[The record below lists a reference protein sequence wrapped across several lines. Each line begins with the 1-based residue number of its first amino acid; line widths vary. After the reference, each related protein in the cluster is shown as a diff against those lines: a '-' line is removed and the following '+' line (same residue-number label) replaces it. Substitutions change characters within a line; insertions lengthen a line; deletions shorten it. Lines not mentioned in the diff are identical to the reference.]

1 MNKKTTEFDTYYRT
15 FAQKLY
21 GLAFKMVNNQQDAFD
36 IVQESFIKA
45 YQNWEKF
52 RGDSAVSTW
61 LYKITLN
68 LSYDFLKKRNR
79 ANILP
84 VEKDFEDKRIIAND
98 RRVME
103 SDKMEK
109 IKEEIENLTPKQK
122 SIFILK
128 SYDELTYQEIAKIMN
143 SRVGTIK
150 ATYFQVIQKIKK
162 NIGEKN
168 QNPSKNIGARE
179 VDKNVLQKI

>member
-1 MNKKTTEFDTYYRT
+1 MRMNKKATEFDTYYRM

-21 GLAFKMVNNQQDAFD
+21 GVAFKMVNNQQDALD
-36 IVQESFIKA
+36 IVHEGFIRA

-52 RGDSAVSTW
+52 RGDAAVSTW

-68 LSYDFLKKRNR
+68 LSYDFLKKQRR
-79 ANILP
+79 ANLLP
-84 VEKDFEDKRIIAND
+84 IEKDFEDKRVIPDD

-103 SDKMEK
+103 SDRIER
-109 IKEEIENLTPKQK
+109 IKAEIKNLTPKQK

-128 SYDELTYQEIAKIMN
+128 SYEELTYEEIAKIMH

-162 NIGEKN
+162 RLGEKN
-168 QNPSKNIGARE
+168 G
-179 VDKNVLQKI
+179 LQRI

>member
-1 MNKKTTEFDTYYRT
+1 MWMKKKTVEFDEYYRM

-21 GLAFKMVNNQQDAFD
+21 GVAFKMVNNQQDALD

-61 LYKITLN
+61 LYRIVLN
-68 LSYDFLKKRNR
+68 RSYDFLKKRSR

-84 VEKDFEDKRIIAND
+84 IEKDFEDSKAIPDD
-98 RRVME
+98 RMVMQ
-103 SDKMEK
+103 SDRMEEIRK
-109 IKEEIENLTPKQK
+109 EIENLTPRQK

-128 SYDELTYQEIAKIMN
+128 SYDGLTYEEIARIMN
-143 SRVGTIK
+143 RRVGTIK
-150 ATYFQVIQKIKK
+150 ATYFQAIQKIKR
-162 NIGEKN
+162 NLGE
-168 QNPSKNIGARE
+168 
-179 VDKNVLQKI
+179 